1 MAEDL
6 FVVYFSHILHVLAH
20 LTFDKSG
27 LNPMHLYLC
36 TTAIFADQDCLLFV
50 TPKNLSIVFFFHLFR
65 SKVLPKKIFLL
76 LGIYTWDSF
85 YTFDLDIFQSPSTFK
100 SFSSSGKFTNE
111 FP

>member
-6 FVVYFSHILHVLAH
+6 FVGYFSHILHVLAH

-50 TPKNLSIVFFFHLFR
+50 TPKNLSIVVFFTYSGLKCFPRRFFSCLEYIR
-65 SKVLPKKIFLL
+65 
-76 LGIYTWDSF
+76 GIVF
-85 YTFDLDIFQSPSTFK
+85 IPLI
-100 SFSSSGKFTNE
+100 
-111 FP
+111 